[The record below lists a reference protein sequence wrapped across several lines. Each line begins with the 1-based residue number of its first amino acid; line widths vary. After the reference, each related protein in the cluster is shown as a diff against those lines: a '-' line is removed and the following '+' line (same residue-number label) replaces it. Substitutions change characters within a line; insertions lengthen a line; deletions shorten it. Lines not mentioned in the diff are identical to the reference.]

1 MPKQPRVVECR
12 HTKHRRIHLD
22 LQGAWGALPN
32 ARALIAGLPTAI
44 LFLSLGTTMS
54 VRQAG
59 AETPTGELDAATS
72 PAENG
77 AIEDDTGPAT
87 LGEVVVTAQ
96 KRVERIQDVPMSLT
110 AITGDQ
116 LASAQS
122 FRLEDFL
129 GKVPGLTM
137 IDNGANGGQL
147 IIRGL
152 TTGSGGVNG
161 TVATYIDE
169 TPYTSV
175 GPWVGS
181 AGFTPNIDTF
191 DMQRIEVLRG
201 PQGTLYGSNALGG
214 IVKYITNAPDPKAF
228 ALKVSGGGSYV
239 DGGAAGYDS
248 HGMIN
253 IPLGQ
258 AAAFRLVGYDTYYPG
273 FIDDPSRGLTDI
285 NGSHVSG
292 GRASL
297 LIKPN
302 DRFSIR
308 LNALYQ
314 DRSARNP
321 GEEDVN
327 PKTLTPIYGSLIME
341 RLVDE
346 NSYTKNEL
354 YNVTINGDLGLAD
367 VLSSTSYARVPT
379 SSLTDFSAEYGG
391 YARLLL
397 GAPYGVVDLSQPA
410 QAFRSFTQ
418 EVRLSSKQGTRIDW
432 QLGAFF
438 TDERGEDHERL
449 IPVDI
454 TTRAVLYNFPSNL
467 ALSTLPVTYREYAE
481 FVNLDYHFTSTL
493 DASVGGRYSRGEQTF
508 NEDNTGLFFG
518 PKPIIFSQSST
529 QGVATYSAD
538 VRWHATPKNMMY
550 ARVAKGFVPGG
561 PNDVAPT
568 APAPSSYSSSTT
580 INYEAGIKSDLMANR
595 LILDFAAFMINWD
608 DIQVTAA
615 INGLNQFVN
624 GGAAK
629 SKGAEW
635 SLSYLPVSGLT
646 IDLNGAYTDA
656 YLTEATPAS
665 ANGHAGDRLPA
676 VPLWGLSANAEYSW
690 PLFAGYSGTLAA
702 DWRFSGSRYS
712 NFAAIGSRQVL
723 PSNKIVDLR
732 AGVNAVNWSVN
743 LYVKNAGN
751 ERAINYVNPYT
762 LSGNAGPLAAVVY
775 PPRTVGGEVTVSF
788 Q

>member
-1 MPKQPRVVECR
+1 V
-12 HTKHRRIHLD
+12 
-22 LQGAWGALPN
+22 
-32 ARALIAGLPTAI
+32 
-44 LFLSLGTTMS
+44 
-54 VRQAG
+54 AG
-59 AETPTGELDAATS
+59 AEPASAVTS
-72 PAENG
+72 PAEDS
-77 AIEDDTGPAT
+77 AIEDSAGAAT

-96 KRVERIQDVPMSLT
+96 KRTERIQDVPMSLT

-129 GKVPGLTM
+129 AKVPGLTM

-161 TVATYIDE
+161 TVATYVDE

-181 AGFTPNIDTF
+181 ASFTPNIDTF

-228 ALKVSGGGSYV
+228 AAKVSAGGSYV
-239 DGGAAGYDS
+239 DDGAAGYDT
-248 HGMIN
+248 HGMVN

-258 AAAFRLVGYDTYYPG
+258 VAALRVVGYDTYYPG

-285 NGSHVSG
+285 NGSHISG

-297 LIKPN
+297 LISPSEN
-302 DRFSIR
+302 FSIR
-308 LNALYQ
+308 VNALYQ

-354 YNVTINGDLGLAD
+354 YNITVNGNLGFADLI
-367 VLSSTSYARVPT
+367 SSTSYARAPT

-391 YARLLL
+391 FARLLL

-410 QAFRSFTQ
+410 EAFRAFTQ
-418 EVRLSSKQGTRIDW
+418 ELRLSSKQGSRLDW
-432 QLGAFF
+432 QLGAFY

-454 TTRAVLYNFPSNL
+454 STGAVLFDFPSNL

-481 FVNLDYHFTSTL
+481 FVNMDYHLTSTL

-518 PKPIIFSQSST
+518 PKPIVFAQSTS
-529 QGVATYSAD
+529 QGVATYSGD
-538 VRWHATPKNMMY
+538 VRWHATPNYMLY

-580 INYEAGIKSDLMANR
+580 INYEAGIKGDLMANR
-595 LILDFAAFMINWD
+595 LALDVAAFMINWN
-608 DIQVTAA
+608 DIQVTAT

-635 SLSYLPVSGLT
+635 NLSYLPVSGLT
-646 IDLNGAYTDA
+646 LDLNGAYTDA

-676 VPLWGLSANAEYSW
+676 VPLWGLSATAEYVR
-690 PLFAGYSGTLAA
+690 PLFAGYSGLLAA
-702 DWRFSGSRYS
+702 DWRFTGSRYS
-712 NFAAIGSRQVL
+712 NFASIGSRQLL
-723 PSNKIVDLR
+723 PSNKIVNFR
-732 AGVNAVNWSVN
+732 AGVTAANWSVI

-762 LSGNAGPLAAVVY
+762 LAGNAGPLAAVVY

-788 Q
+788 P